1 MSYFDY
7 FLSINDPYDVKV
19 ILERYMTDLLLRFS
33 PETTIRDTTTHTT
46 RGTSWGT
53 GVLYD
58 VSKGDFADHVRHA
71 TTWNDLGIRCGL
83 QNNTFGVFDDRKL
96 SMLQQKV
103 TNMRLNTDHFVSRKT
118 IISDDD
124 FKTIVRESASVNQIV
139 INCNMTNGK
148 SNEKILKRIADL
160 CIDTKHFK
168 TRKPLTSKLY
178 NKVDAIDDETFKT
191 LLKNNRTWTDFLM
204 ACGYHPYKTKKS
216 LADRI
221 EMLGLDTKHFDRK
234 RIDDDKIFVVDSK
247 YTDQS
252 KIKKRLVCDF
262 GRPYEC
268 AACKNENFTKC
279 DGVLLWNK
287 KKIVLQI
294 EHINGVHTDNRLE
307 NLEFLCPS
315 CHSQTNTYAGGNH
328 KKRKTG
334 EAWLE
339 DGKTEHE
346 PGSISSLLN

>member
-1 MSYFDY
+1 
-7 FLSINDPYDVKV
+7 
-19 ILERYMTDLLLRFS
+19 MTDLLLRCS

-46 RGTSWGT
+46 RGTSWAT

-58 VSKGDFADHVRHA
+58 ISKEEFAAHVRHV

-83 QNNTFGVFDDRKL
+83 EKYEFGKIKTHNYQLLV
-96 SMLQQKV
+96 QKV
-103 TNMRLNTDHFVSRKT
+103 KNMRLNTDHFVGRKPL
-118 IISDDD
+118 ISDDD
-124 FKTIVRESASVNQIV
+124 FRAIVKESASMSQIV
-139 INCNMTNGK
+139 MKCNMTNGK
-148 SNEKILKRIADL
+148 SNAKIINRIKDL

-168 TRKPLTSKLY
+168 MRKPQTSKLY

-191 LLKNNRTWTDFLM
+191 LLNNSRTWTAFLR
-204 ACGYHPYKTKKS
+204 ACGYEPSTTKKS
-216 LADRI
+216 MAGRI

-234 RIDDDKIFVVDSK
+234 RIHDDKIFVVDSK

-262 GRPYEC
+262 DRPYEC
-268 AACKNENFTKC
+268 TACKNEHFTEC

-287 KKIVLQI
+287 KKIVLQL
-294 EHINGVHTDNRLE
+294 EHINGVHTDNRLQ

-315 CHSQTNTYAGGNH
+315 CHSQTSTYASGNH
-328 KKRKTG
+328 KKYKVRQK
-334 EAWLE
+334 WLE
-339 DGKTEHE
+339 DGKTE